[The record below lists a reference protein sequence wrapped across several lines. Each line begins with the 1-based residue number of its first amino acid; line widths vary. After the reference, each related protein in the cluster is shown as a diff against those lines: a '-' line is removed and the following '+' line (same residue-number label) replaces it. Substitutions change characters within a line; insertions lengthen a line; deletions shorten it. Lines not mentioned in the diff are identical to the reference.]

1 MIGACHPD
9 KAVMLRMSCQSCTG
23 LLNRTSRRNGRK
35 TRHYGRIIRL
45 KSLWALPYRVPRMGE
60 SRHADGYAFGHE
72 EIAQPLML
80 NCAKC
85 HYAEGF
91 SDAMATAEEKGIT
104 FAEVEFKKPLY
115 PGGPMFFDFDKLPPE
130 KGTGISCQVC
140 HDPHGISLRT
150 LKGSERA
157 GRFFAAHAMPKNGR
171 TWSWRERRES

>member
-1 MIGACHPD
+1 
-9 KAVMLRMSCQSCTG
+9 MLRECHASHATG
-23 LLNRTSRRNGRK
+23 LLNRTSRRKRKRK

-45 KSLWALPYRVPRMGE
+45 KSLWRCHTEYHE
-60 SRHADGYAFGHE
+60 WEKSRHADGYAFGHE

-130 KGTGISCQVC
+130 KGTAISCQVC
-140 HDPHGISLRT
+140 HDPHRISLRT

-157 GRFFAAHAMPKNGR
+157 GGSLRHMPCRKMQNV
-171 TWSWRERRES
+171 SWRERRGL